1 MQAALSLCLDG
12 VRDPAIAAIPWCR
25 SAATVSSLPSVCL
38 RISVSCLHLGEIF
51 MGGELSGPTHAAPVP
66 CSLAPDEKLAV
77 FRLLFLCLWCFSLA
91 APRFS
96 LCLWAWVGWFCSFVL
111 FFSFSVYTPLLSLSL
126 LDSDLAPA
134 RPRASSPGSPVL
146 LGQPALLFLA
156 LSSCVLGYLTLAQL
170 VGALLFLLFLF

>member
-1 MQAALSLCLDG
+1 MPLPCR
-12 VRDPAIAAIPWCR
+12 VPWLLTR
-25 SAATVSSLPSVCL
+25 SWPSS
-38 RISVSCLHLGEIF
+38 
-51 MGGELSGPTHAAPVP
+51 
-66 CSLAPDEKLAV
+66 D
-77 FRLLFLCLWCFSLA
+77 
-91 APRFS
+91 
-96 LCLWAWVGWFCSFVL
+96 FCSFACGVFL
-111 FFSFSVYTPLLSLSL
+111 WLLRGFLFVFGPGWDGFALWFFSFSVYTPLLSLSL